1 MFFRVAADSVLLL
14 HLAFILFV
22 VFGAALAFRWRW
34 FPVLHLPAAAWGVI
48 IELTGGVCPLTYL
61 ENDLRSKAGQAGYN
75 EGFIEHYLL
84 KIIYPEGLTP
94 EVQYFLAAIVLIVN
108 FMLYGRIIRYRRGH
122 RASS

>member
-1 MFFRVAADSVLLL
+1 MFFRLAADSILLL

-34 FPVLHLPAAAWGVI
+34 LPAVHLPAAIWGI
-48 IELTGGVCPLTYL
+48 FIELTGGICPLTYL

-75 EGFIEHYLL
+75 ESFIEHYLL

-94 EVQYFLAAIVLIVN
+94 ELQYVLAGFVLMMNVLLYSSFL
-108 FMLYGRIIRYRRGH
+108 YRRG
-122 RASS
+122 SSRLK

>member
-1 MFFRVAADSVLLL
+1 MFFRLAADTVLLL

-34 FPVLHLPAAAWGVI
+34 LPAVHLPAAIWGI
-48 IELTGGVCPLTYL
+48 FIELTGGICPLTYL

-75 EGFIEHYLL
+75 ESFIEHYLL

-94 EVQYFLAAIVLIVN
+94 ELQYVLAGFVLMMNVLLYSSFL
-108 FMLYGRIIRYRRGH
+108 YRRG
-122 RASS
+122 SSRLK